1 MENQDVDQEAKDYAA
16 KNAATTQ
23 TEATTMAMTTAEVD
37 EFVLSGQDLLTNLA
51 TAAENLLKFSD
62 SFEQR
67 GGTPVF
73 GNDALEIVYIS
84 NGLQIFLTPEYR
96 ATIARLR
103 TDI

>member
-1 MENQDVDQEAKDYAA
+1 MEPAEIDKFVMEGRYA
-16 KNAATTQ
+16 
-23 TEATTMAMTTAEVD
+23 
-37 EFVLSGQDLLTNLA
+37 LTSLA
-51 TAAENLLKFSD
+51 TASEQLKKFSD

-73 GNDALEIVYIS
+73 GEEALEIVYIS
-84 NGLQIFLTPEYR
+84 NDLQSFLTPEKR

>member
-1 MENQDVDQEAKDYAA
+1 
-16 KNAATTQ
+16 
-23 TEATTMAMTTAEVD
+23 MAESEPEVEVMTTALTPAEVD
-37 EFVLSGQDLLTNLA
+37 SFVHNGQTLLTNFA
-51 TAAENLLKFSD
+51 NSAENLKKFSD

-67 GGTPVF
+67 GGVPVF

-84 NGLQIFLTPEYR
+84 NGLVEFLTPERR